1 PTATMGGL
9 LGLLV
14 GPDAVESA
22 FAGQT
27 LSDRYVWSTT
37 RDALTDHLPGDPDA
51 EDTFT
56 LMAQR
61 MLGIVDKA
69 VVAGGGTVDLVN
81 NQWVLPEADLSR
93 ALDDSPTQRIY
104 RKSLNNMA
112 RLDGVTVTAGTSVA
126 AASSTSGRFA
136 DGYEHD
142 FSGREF
148 SFSGAAPV
156 FSTAAGASP
165 GAEQEIWV
173 TYGDTYEIEA
183 VRFIEGAIDP
193 DGKGGWFES
202 LALYVLV
209 NGQWQEVLDRVDVLV
224 TESEDELPP
233 HSLLRQEAL
242 LWRAISRARLAEEG
256 QEGSPRS
263 SWADEIRSLFAD
275 YPATVMHARV
285 WLFLLFSDFHRNFFS
300 EQELRFFQA
309 KQSLAEGGFTEAST
323 AFAEAAAARE
333 SRELLLLPYGVFD
346 YFRAAAASGSTSV
359 QFEAAAILE
368 SLSEDVDSSI
378 TARTLEYAGR
388 LYRATSRFPQ
398 AIRALEQAL
407 EAVVPGESDQRIQW
421 YLLSSRVR
429 ENSKQVA
436 QTVGGL
442 VATLEQPAYYADVLS
457 ELGERLIADADWA
470 RLLQAYQGIE
480 EFATPGT
487 LARYQ
492 LVLGRVYEQRL
503 LPATETRARE
513 LRTRYLERAADQSE
527 DRFSSI
533 IAGTLLG
540 VDAVESLGIE
550 PDQTPRS
557 EQDVGA
563 ADALARTYL
572 SYGLRDRLLAHLAA
586 SGSAVSPAVALE
598 VARELSD
605 AAEYRSSVVAL
616 NFYDRSGGAFD
627 RAAAELRYPR
637 AFAALV
643 EQAAVQEGVD
653 PWLLYALAREES
665 LFDPEVVSVAGAV
678 GLTQLLPSTAEEIAR
693 RMQLEEEPVLTDP
706 GQNVAIGA
714 RYFSTLTEQFGTP
727 ARAIAAYNGGQG
739 NVRRWERSTPLL
751 DELLFHQLIP
761 FDETYNH
768 VRKVVV
774 STAYY
779 GYLYG
784 DRTPAETVAMIFDL
798 SLE

>member
-1 PTATMGGL
+1 MKHRLTLFAFISLFAVFTHCTAARG
-9 LGLLV
+9 V
-14 GPDAVESA
+14 SVW
-22 FAGQT
+22 GQ
-27 LSDRYVWSTT
+27 D
-37 RDALTDHLPGDPDA
+37 G
-51 EDTFT
+51 
-56 LMAQR
+56 
-61 MLGIVDKA
+61 
-69 VVAGGGTVDLVN
+69 N
-81 NQWVLPEADLSR
+81 DLSEQLRAGTYNALQNVRFENHKLEEVHRLGEDASYAVGLIYLDLGMSEVATDLFCLAWEEAPSPYRGQALAELATLLTESERYEELSSLGER
-93 ALDDSPTQRIY
+93 AL
-104 RKSLNNMA
+104 
-112 RLDGVTVTAGTSVA
+112 
-126 AASSTSGRFA
+126 
-136 DGYEHD
+136 E
-142 FSGREF
+142 E
-148 SFSGAAPV
+148 
-156 FSTAAGASP
+156 
-165 GAEQEIWV
+165 E
-173 TYGDTYEIEA
+173 GDTLFA
-183 VRFIEGAIDP
+183 R
-193 DGKGGWFES
+193 S
-202 LALYVLV
+202 LIIRGLYARD
-209 NGQWQEVLDRVDVLV
+209 QWQEVLDRVDVLV

-598 VARELSD
+598 VARQLSD